1 MCVDYQK
8 LNKVTVLDAFPI
20 PRISDILEH
29 MPTKLRYFSM
39 FDLFMGYNQ
48 IGMTEEAIKQSAFV
62 TLDGQYEFTR
72 MPFGPCNAPAT
83 FQRVMNEV
91 FQDLI
96 GKGLYVY
103 IDDIVIYSKTFEE
116 HMRLLQ
122 EILSHL
128 CRHCLYLKSKKCTI
142 AAEQVDLLGHVMDV
156 DGVRPSPSKIKS
168 VEEYPRPTSKT
179 ELRAFLGLIGYY
191 HHFVKN

>member
-1 MCVDYQK
+1 
-8 LNKVTVLDAFPI
+8 
-20 PRISDILEH
+20 
-29 MPTKLRYFSM
+29 MPTKLQYFSM

-48 IGMTEEAIKQSAFV
+48 VGMTDEAIKRSAFV
-62 TLDGQYEFTR
+62 TPDGQYEFTR

-122 EILSHL
+122 EILS
-128 CRHCLYLKSKKCTI
+128 CL
-142 AAEQVDLLGHVMDV
+142 
-156 DGVRPSPSKIKS
+156 
-168 VEEYPRPTSKT
+168 
-179 ELRAFLGLIGYY
+179 
-191 HHFVKN
+191 